1 MDNTTNNKLRY
12 TVIVFTEDKIGL
24 LNRIAIVF
32 TRRHLNI
39 DSLTTSPSEVDG
51 IFRFTIT
58 TECEPPLMKKVVDQI
73 EKLTEVL
80 RAFAYEDKDVVAQE
94 IAIYKVSTANIVNS
108 ATTMEEIIHESNAR
122 IIYIEKDYVVLEKT
136 GYYNETQRL
145 CEQLRPYGI
154 LEFARSGRVAVSKRN
169 EELENYIAE
178 LNKAVEE
185 SNEIRKWK
193 LRKRAE

>member
-58 TECEPPLMKKVVDQI
+58 TECEPPLMKKVVDQKKI
-73 EKLTEVL
+73 QMQK
-80 RAFAYEDKDVVAQE
+80 KG
-94 IAIYKVSTANIVNS
+94 K
-108 ATTMEEIIHESNAR
+108 
-122 IIYIEKDYVVLEKT
+122 
-136 GYYNETQRL
+136 
-145 CEQLRPYGI
+145 
-154 LEFARSGRVAVSKRN
+154 
-169 EELENYIAE
+169 ELF
-178 LNKAVEE
+178 K
-185 SNEIRKWK
+185 
-193 LRKRAE
+193 

>member
-1 MDNTTNNKLRY
+1 MDNTPNNKLRY

-122 IIYIEKDYVVLEKT
+122 IIYIEKDYVVLDPTPLRPTPSLRHLGVCPLGPRCRLQIDEGT
-136 GYYNETQRL
+136 RNLRRRTQRGSRKI
-145 CEQLRPYGI
+145 Q
-154 LEFARSGRVAVSKRN
+154 RN
-169 EELENYIAE
+169 PQVE
-178 LNKAVEE
+178 VEE
-185 SNEIRKWK
+185 ERGTTWQVTD
-193 LRKRAE
+193 